1 MLRTVFR
8 VSRFLAR
15 IPFCLTS
22 ASNSAAHFFDRSPRP
37 ARVGGRPAGS
47 TSQLSSARTVLST
60 LACGLVLSGALS
72 ACSPTFD
79 WRTITNNDNGY
90 TVDLPAKPGND
101 QRAVQINGTPMQ
113 MVMQT
118 AEAGDAVFAVGTVML
133 PNDDE
138 ATQRAALDFLR
149 TGLARNVGAA
159 PDARAVQIPLAAGGQ
174 VLGLEMK
181 LSGEAGS
188 QHESRTVYARL
199 VARGRHVYQA
209 AIIAS
214 KPMQQEQIDQFF
226 SSFQL
231 Y

>member
-1 MLRTVFR
+1 MLRTAFR
-8 VSRFLAR
+8 FLAQISIIPFDRSVSRFSSFSLA
-15 IPFCLTS
+15 
-22 ASNSAAHFFDRSPRP
+22 
-37 ARVGGRPAGS
+37 GGRPAGAAS
-47 TSQLSSARTVLST
+47 RLQRARAVLGT
-60 LACGLVLSGALS
+60 MACALALGGALA

-79 WRTITNNDNGY
+79 WRTIMNNDNGY

-101 QRAVQINGTPMQ
+101 QRAVQIGGTPMQ

-133 PNDDE
+133 PNDNE
-138 ATQRAALDFLR
+138 ATQRAALEFLR

-159 PDARAVQIPLAAGGQ
+159 PDAHAVQIPLAAGGQ

-181 LSGEAGS
+181 LTGEAGT
-188 QHESRTVYARL
+188 QHETRTVYARL

-214 KPMQQEQIDQFF
+214 KPLQQEQIDQFF

>member
-1 MLRTVFR
+1 MLRTAF
-8 VSRFLAR
+8 RFLAR
-15 IPFCLTS
+15 ISIIPFDCP
-22 ASNSAAHFFDRSPRP
+22 ASFVSRAPRFSMADSRP
-37 ARVGGRPAGS
+37 AAAARVRRIRAVFGTMAC
-47 TSQLSSARTVLST
+47 A
-60 LACGLVLSGALS
+60 LALGGALS

-79 WRTITNNDNGY
+79 WRTIMNNDNGY

-101 QRAVQINGTPMQ
+101 QRVIQIGGTPMQ
-113 MVMQT
+113 MAMQT
-118 AEAGDAVFAVGTVML
+118 AEAGDAVFAVGTVIL
-133 PNDDE
+133 PSDDE
-138 ATQRAALDFLR
+138 ATQRAALEFLR

-159 PDARAVQIPLAAGGQ
+159 PDAHAVQIPLAAGGQ

-181 LSGEAGS
+181 LTGEAGS
-188 QHESRTVYARL
+188 QHETRTVYARL

-214 KPMQQEQIDQFF
+214 KPLQQEQIDQFF

>member
-1 MLRTVFR
+1 MLRTAFR
-8 VSRFLAR
+8 LLAR
-15 IPFCLTS
+15 ISTIPFG
-22 ASNSAAHFFDRSPRP
+22 RSVSRSSSVSL
-37 ARVGGRPAGS
+37 ADVADGRPAGAAS
-47 TSQLSSARTVLST
+47 RLPRTRPVLGT
-60 LACGLVLSGALS
+60 IACVLALTGALA

-79 WRTITNNDNGY
+79 WRTIMNNDNGY
-90 TVDLPAKPGND
+90 AVDLPAKPGND
-101 QRAVQINGTPMQ
+101 QRTVMIDGKQMQ
-113 MVMQT
+113 MAMQT

-133 PNDDE
+133 PSDDE
-138 ATQRAALDFLR
+138 ATQRAALEFLR

-159 PDARAVQIPLAAGGQ
+159 PDAHAVQIPLAAGGQ

-181 LSGEAGS
+181 LTGEAGS
-188 QHESRTVYARL
+188 QHETRTVYARL

-214 KPMQQEQIDQFF
+214 RPLQQEQVDQFF

>member
-1 MLRTVFR
+1 MRRIRAVFGTMACA
-8 VSRFLAR
+8 LA
-15 IPFCLTS
+15 
-22 ASNSAAHFFDRSPRP
+22 
-37 ARVGGRPAGS
+37 
-47 TSQLSSARTVLST
+47 
-60 LACGLVLSGALS
+60 LSGALS

-79 WRTITNNDNGY
+79 WRTIMNNDNGY

-101 QRAVQINGTPMQ
+101 QRVIQIGGKPMQ
-113 MVMQT
+113 MAMQT

-133 PNDDE
+133 PSDDE
-138 ATQRAALDFLR
+138 ATQRAALEFLR

-159 PDARAVQIPLAAGGQ
+159 PDAHAVQIPLAAGGQ

-181 LSGEAGS
+181 LTGEAGS
-188 QHESRTVYARL
+188 QHETRTVYARL

-214 KPMQQEQIDQFF
+214 KPVQQEQIDQFF

>member
-1 MLRTVFR
+1 MLRTAFR
-8 VSRFLAR
+8 FFAR
-15 IPFCLTS
+15 ILIVPFGRPGS
-22 ASNSAAHFFDRSPRP
+22 RSPSLSLADGRMAGAASRLQR
-37 ARVGGRPAGS
+37 ARA
-47 TSQLSSARTVLST
+47 VLGT
-60 LACGLVLSGALS
+60 AACALALGGALA

-79 WRTITNNDNGY
+79 WRTIMNNDNGY

-101 QRAVQINGTPMQ
+101 QRVVQIGGTPMQ
-113 MVMQT
+113 MAMQT

-133 PNDDE
+133 PNDGE
-138 ATQRAALDFLR
+138 ATQRAALEFLR

-159 PDARAVQIPLAAGGQ
+159 PDAHAVQIPLAAGGQ

-181 LSGEAGS
+181 LTGEAGS
-188 QHESRTVYARL
+188 QHETRTVYARL

-214 KPMQQEQIDQFF
+214 GPLQQEQVDQFF

>member
-1 MLRTVFR
+1 MLRTVFCLDQIR
-8 VSRFLAR
+8 PFLAR
-15 IPFCLTS
+15 ILS
-22 ASNSAAHFFDRSPRP
+22 RSPR
-37 ARVGGRPAGS
+37 AGRS
-47 TSQLSSARTVLST
+47 LSRLSSQAAAVDASRTRSARTVLST
-60 LACGLVLSGALS
+60 LACSIALGCALS

-101 QRAVQINGTPMQ
+101 QRAVQIDGTPMQ
-113 MVMQT
+113 MAMQT

-133 PNDDE
+133 PNDKE
-138 ATQRAALDFLR
+138 ATQRAALEFLR
-149 TGLARNVGAA
+149 NGLARNVGAA
-159 PDARAVQIPLAAGGQ
+159 PEARAVQIPLAAGGQ

-188 QHESRTVYARL
+188 QHEARTVYARL

-209 AIIAS
+209 AIIS
-214 KPMQQEQIDQFF
+214 PKPMQQEQVDQFF

>member
-1 MLRTVFR
+1 MLRTAF
-8 VSRFLAR
+8 RFLAR
-15 IPFCLTS
+15 ISTTP
-22 ASNSAAHFFDRSPRP
+22 FDRPVSRS
-37 ARVGGRPAGS
+37 ADFSVTDGRPAGGVS
-47 TSQLSSARTVLST
+47 RLQRARTVLGT
-60 LACGLVLSGALS
+60 LACALALGGALS

-79 WRTITNNDNGY
+79 WRTIMNNDNGY

-101 QRAVQINGTPMQ
+101 QRVIQIDGKPMQ
-113 MVMQT
+113 MAMQT

-133 PNDDE
+133 PSDDA
-138 ATQRAALDFLR
+138 ATQRAALEFLR

-159 PDARAVQIPLAAGGQ
+159 PDAHAVQIPLAAGGQ

-181 LSGEAGS
+181 LTGEAGS
-188 QHESRTVYARL
+188 QHETRTVYARL

-214 KPMQQEQIDQFF
+214 KPLQQEQVDQFF

>member
-1 MLRTVFR
+1 MFRTVFRFSR

-15 IPFCLTS
+15 IPSRLTS
-22 ASNSAAHFFDRSPRP
+22 ASCSPRLIETDQRP
-37 ARVGGRPAGS
+37 GGATRRLPS
-47 TSQLSSARTVLST
+47 TRAVLRT
-60 LACGLVLSGALS
+60 LACTVALGVALS

-79 WRTITNNDNGY
+79 WRTIMNNDNGY

-188 QHESRTVYARL
+188 QHEARTVYARL

-214 KPMQQEQIDQFF
+214 KPMQQEQVDQFF

>member
-1 MLRTVFR
+1 MAGAA
-8 VSRFLAR
+8 SRLQRARAVLGTAACALA
-15 IPFCLTS
+15 L
-22 ASNSAAHFFDRSPRP
+22 
-37 ARVGGRPAGS
+37 G
-47 TSQLSSARTVLST
+47 
-60 LACGLVLSGALS
+60 GALA

-79 WRTITNNDNGY
+79 WRTIMNNDNGY

-101 QRAVQINGTPMQ
+101 QRVVQIGGTPMQ
-113 MVMQT
+113 MAMQT

-133 PNDDE
+133 PNDGE
-138 ATQRAALDFLR
+138 ATQRAALEFLR

-159 PDARAVQIPLAAGGQ
+159 PDAHAVQIPLAAGGQ

-181 LSGEAGS
+181 LTGEAGS
-188 QHESRTVYARL
+188 QHETRTVYARL

-214 KPMQQEQIDQFF
+214 GPLQQEQVDQFF

>member
-8 VSRFLAR
+8 VSCVGRVSHFLAQ
-15 IPFCLTS
+15 IPSCLTS
-22 ASNSAAHFFDRSPRP
+22 ASRSTERSPRRVAAGP
-37 ARVGGRPAGS
+37 ASRP
-47 TSQLSSARTVLST
+47 SSARAVLGT
-60 LACGLVLSGALS
+60 LACTVVLGVALS

-79 WRTITNNDNGY
+79 WRTIMNNDNGY

-113 MVMQT
+113 MAMQT

-133 PNDDE
+133 PNDDA
-138 ATQRAALDFLR
+138 ATQRATLDFLR
-149 TGLARNVGAA
+149 NGLARNVGAA
-159 PDARAVQIPLAAGGQ
+159 PEARAVQIPLAAGGQ

-181 LSGEAGS
+181 LNGEAGS
-188 QHESRTVYARL
+188 QHEARTVYARL

-214 KPMQQEQIDQFF
+214 KPMQQEQVDQFF